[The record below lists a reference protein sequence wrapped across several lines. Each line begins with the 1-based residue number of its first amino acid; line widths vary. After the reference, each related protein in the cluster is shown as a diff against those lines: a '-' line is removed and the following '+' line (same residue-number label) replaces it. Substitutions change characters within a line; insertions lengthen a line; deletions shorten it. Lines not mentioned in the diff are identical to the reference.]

1 MPPSAGW
8 SPPPADSSS
17 RAPADQSAVC
27 PRAWGEPGARLADS
41 GSTAGPGAHAG
52 GAARSSGRCA
62 SGGNSPASS
71 PGARRARASAH
82 REAAGPWAWRRVRA
96 VADIDVTS
104 QRVSNGWL
112 CRVTIAEGG
121 TESTHTVAIRDED
134 LDRLAAGATDPT
146 DLVRRSF
153 AFLLEREPKEAI

>member
-1 MPPSAGW
+1 
-8 SPPPADSSS
+8 
-17 RAPADQSAVC
+17 
-27 PRAWGEPGARLADS
+27 
-41 GSTAGPGAHAG
+41 
-52 GAARSSGRCA
+52 
-62 SGGNSPASS
+62 
-71 PGARRARASAH
+71 
-82 REAAGPWAWRRVRA
+82 

-153 AFLLEREPKEAI
+153 AFLLEREPKEAILRSFDLPIIGRFFPEYEATIRQPASRED